1 MDYQLGGSIVF
12 LFLLAIAVFS
22 YLQSSRRSDV
32 LDRRRRDAEIAQGRH
47 DRYDQR

>member
-22 YLQSSRRSDV
+22 YAQSARRAEV
-32 LDRRRRDAEIAQGRH
+32 LDRRRRSQTPSDGQAER
-47 DRYDQR
+47 